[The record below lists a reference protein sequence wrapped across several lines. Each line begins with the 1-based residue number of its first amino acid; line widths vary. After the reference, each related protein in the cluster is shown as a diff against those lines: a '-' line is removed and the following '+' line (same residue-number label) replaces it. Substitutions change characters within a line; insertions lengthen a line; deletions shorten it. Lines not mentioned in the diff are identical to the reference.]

1 MARQDGRIEAGQPLN
16 GAISARAWNRALDAA
31 DIVMGDRL
39 SLTAGPQ
46 QYSSAPYTWVY
57 GWNETGA
64 AITRWS
70 AFEIHDI
77 YIPPNDNTE
86 GAGYG
91 TDPNAAQFE
100 SMPSVVLRAP
110 TSLSPTGNRTRCW
123 CVALEPIPSLALGR
137 VAVAGVVQAKIK
149 VTNAY
154 FRFVDPRNGVLE
166 TAEQGYARILWK
178 EPGEGTN
185 RWALLQLG
193 CSEDNVLTAS
203 FSGTW
208 NFNDEKTLTLT
219 QETIAGQFTET
230 VQVINGVMPVEAGA
244 NGGKCILY
252 RRAWNYKNPT
262 LIAFVLSSLKGYDG
276 SNPVLKKHGGQVQ
289 WKTPQLSV
297 SKDGGG
303 TVTDVSLQWT

>member
-1 MARQDGRIEAGQPLN
+1 MARQDGRLEPGQKLD
-16 GAISARAWNRALDAA
+16 GAISARAWNRMMDAA
-31 DIVMGDRL
+31 DFAMVDRL

-57 GWNETGA
+57 GWNQTGA

-110 TSLSPTGNRTRCW
+110 TSLSPTENRTRCW

-154 FRFVDPRNGVLE
+154 FRFVDPRNGILE

-178 EPGEGTN
+178 EPGEGSN

-193 CSEDNVLTAS
+193 CSEDSLMTAP
-203 FSGTW
+203 FSGAW
-208 NFNDEKTLTLT
+208 GVGEEKNLTLT
-219 QETIAGQFTET
+219 RENLAGTFTET
-230 VQVINGVMPVEAGA
+230 VKVINALMNVEAGT
-244 NGGKCILY
+244 NGGTCILY
-252 RRAWNYKNPT
+252 RRAWDYKNAV
-262 LIAFVLSSLKGYDG
+262 LVDFVMSTLKGYDG
-276 SNPVLKKHGGQVQ
+276 SNPVLKRHDGRVQ
-289 WKTPQLSV
+289 WKTPSINV
-297 SKDGGG
+297 TKDTDGK
-303 TVTDVSLQWT
+303 VTDVTLQWS